1 MNTVQAR
8 IPRWIGGYQPM
19 PATRWPASPAAEPKP
34 APEVETKSFQLTAEE
49 SARFF
54 RIVSECGRIRRHYD
68 IYRWLGNEVQHFLP
82 HEILLSAW
90 GDFDTWDVKL
100 DLTSGLPGVR
110 TGQLAHCRVDSLLRQ
125 AYARWVE
132 AERQPVLLKASDTEA
147 AEHGCHCAI
156 HTALRSMRSVLVH
169 GVHDKRSGQDSLFIA
184 FTCGSFTRGRSLA
197 RFVSLLEPLVAQIDA
212 AFRKVTAFPLNDARF
227 ALRAGPNVLDLSTR
241 EMEVLDA
248 LCRGRTNL
256 QIAATLEI
264 SPFTV
269 KNHVQR
275 IFRKIGVTNRTQ
287 AAARYTEAVRQ
298 AALALATQRAEV
310 PAAQQS
316 AAA

>member
-8 IPRWIGGYQPM
+8 IPRWIGGYQPT
-19 PATRWPASPAAEPKP
+19 PAPRWPASPTAAAKP
-34 APEVETKSFQLTAEE
+34 APEAETRSFQLTAEE

-54 RIVSECGRIRRHYD
+54 RIVAECGRIRRHYD
-68 IYRWLGNEVQHFLP
+68 IYRWLGGEVQHFLP

-90 GDFDTWDVKL
+90 GDFDCWDVKL

-110 TGQLAHCRVDSLLRQ
+110 TGQLAHCRVDALLRQ
-125 AYARWVE
+125 TYARWVE
-132 AERQPVLLKASDTEA
+132 AARQPLLLKAADLEI

-156 HTALRSMRSVLVH
+156 HAALRSMRSVLVH
-169 GVHDKRSGQDSLFIA
+169 GVHDKRSGQESLFIA
-184 FTCGSFTRGRSLA
+184 FTCNSFTRGRSLA
-197 RFVSLLEPLVAQIDA
+197 RFTSLLEPLVAQIDA

-256 QIAATLEI
+256 QIAAALDI

-298 AALALATQRAEV
+298 AALALATQKEEA
-310 PAAQQS
+310 PAAPQS

>member
-8 IPRWIGGYQPM
+8 IPRWIGGYQPV
-19 PATRWPASPAAEPKP
+19 PAPRWPASPAAE
-34 APEVETKSFQLTAEE
+34 ARPEVETKSFQLTAEE

-54 RIVSECGRIRRHYD
+54 RIVAECGRIRRHYD
-68 IYRWLGNEVQHFLP
+68 IYRWLGAEVQHFLP

-90 GDFDTWDVKL
+90 GDFDSWDVKL

-132 AERQPVLLKASDTEA
+132 AGRQPVLLKASDTEA

-169 GVHDKRSGQDSLFIA
+169 GVHDKRSGQESLFIA
-184 FTCGSFTRGRSLA
+184 FSCGSFTRGRSLA

-212 AFRKVTAFPLNDARF
+212 AFRKVSAFPLNEARF
-227 ALRAGPNVLDLSTR
+227 ALNAGPNVLDLSTR

-256 QIAATLEI
+256 QIAATLDI

-298 AALALATQRAEV
+298 AALALTTRKEQA
-310 PAAQQS
+310 PAAQAS
-316 AAA
+316 VAA

>member
-1 MNTVQAR
+1 
-8 IPRWIGGYQPM
+8 M
-19 PATRWPASPAAEPKP
+19 PATRWPASTAAEVKP

-54 RIVSECGRIRRHYD
+54 RIVAECGRIRRHFD
-68 IYRWLGNEVQHFLP
+68 IYRWLGSEVQHFLP

-110 TGQLAHCRVDSLLRQ
+110 TGQLAHCRIDSLVRQ

-132 AERQPVLLKASDTEA
+132 AGRQPVLLKASDTEA

-169 GVHDKRSGQDSLFIA
+169 GTHDKRSGQDSLFIA

-197 RFVSLLEPLVAQIDA
+197 RFLSLLEPLVAQIDA

-256 QIAATLEI
+256 QIAATLDI

-298 AALALATQRAEV
+298 AALALATQKEQV
-310 PAAQQS
+310 PAAQAS

>member
-1 MNTVQAR
+1 MQG
-8 IPRWIGGYQPM
+8 P
-19 PATRWPASPAAEPKP
+19 
-34 APEVETKSFQLTAEE
+34 
-49 SARFF
+49 
-54 RIVSECGRIRRHYD
+54 
-68 IYRWLGNEVQHFLP
+68 
-82 HEILLSAW
+82 
-90 GDFDTWDVKL
+90 DTPD
-100 DLTSGLPGVR
+100 
-110 TGQLAHCRVDSLLRQ
+110 
-125 AYARWVE
+125 
-132 AERQPVLLKASDTEA
+132 VLLKASDTEA

-169 GVHDKRSGQDSLFIA
+169 GMHDKRSGQDSLFIA

-197 RFVSLLEPLVAQIDA
+197 RFLSLLEPLVAQIDA

-256 QIAATLEI
+256 QIAATLDI

-298 AALALATQRAEV
+298 AALALATQKEQV
-310 PAAQQS
+310 PAAQAS
-316 AAA
+316 AVA

>member
-1 MNTVQAR
+1 
-8 IPRWIGGYQPM
+8 M
-19 PATRWPASPAAEPKP
+19 PAPRWPASPAAEAKP

-49 SARFF
+49 STRFF
-54 RIVSECGRIRRHYD
+54 RIVAECGRIRRHYD
-68 IYRWLGNEVQHFLP
+68 IYRWLGGEVQHFLP
-82 HEILLSAW
+82 HEIMLCA
-90 GDFDTWDVKL
+90 WDVKL

-110 TGQLAHCRVDSLLRQ
+110 TAQLAHCRVDSLLRQ
-125 AYARWVE
+125 AYARWVD
-132 AERQPVLLKASDTEA
+132 AGRQPVLLKAGDTEA

-156 HTALRSMRSVLVH
+156 HAALRSMRSVLVH
-169 GVHDKRSGQDSLFIA
+169 GVHDKRSGHDSLFVA

-197 RFVSLLEPLVAQIDA
+197 RFLSLLEPLVAQVDA
-212 AFRKVTAFPLNDARF
+212 AFRKVPAFPLNDARF
-227 ALRAGPNVLDLSTR
+227 ALREGNVLDLSTR

-256 QIAATLEI
+256 QIAATLDI

-275 IFRKIGVTNRTQ
+275 IFRKIGVSNRTQ

-298 AALALATQRAEV
+298 AALALATQKEEV
-310 PAAQQS
+310 PAAQS